1 MGGIKAVLFDLD
13 QTLLDRNASIG
24 RFLDVQWLNH
34 KALQAVALGEF
45 KRRFFELDANG
56 RVWKDF
62 VYLALMREFDIP
74 TLKPRDLVAEYVSGL
89 CDHASLF
96 PDVLVTLAALR
107 LGGMK
112 LGIITNGRADLQTSM
127 IKASGL
133 GGLMDVVLIS
143 EAEGINKP
151 DPRLFN
157 RGLERLGVLAGESVF
172 VGDNPVADIAGASAV
187 GMSTLWKRNEDFAAP
202 APAVT
207 SGVFDT
213 FAELAKVLGAL
224 E

>member
-1 MGGIKAVLFDLD
+1 MGRIKAVLFDLD

-34 KALQAVALGEF
+34 KALQTVALGDF

-62 VYLALMREFDIP
+62 VYSALVREFDIP
-74 TLKPRDLVAEYVSGL
+74 SLKPRDLEADYVSGL

-96 PDVLVTLAALR
+96 PDVLVMLTALR

-112 LGIITNGRADLQTSM
+112 LGIITNGRVDMQTSM
-127 IKASGL
+127 IEASGL
-133 GGLMDVVLIS
+133 GSLMDVVLIS
-143 EAEGINKP
+143 EAERIKKP

-157 RGLERLGVLAGESVF
+157 RALERLGISASETVF
-172 VGDNPVADIAGASAV
+172 VGDNPVADIAGAYAV
-187 GMSTLWKRNEDFAAP
+187 GMRTVWKQNEYFGAP

-207 SGVFDT
+207 SAEFGS
-213 FAELAKVLGAL
+213 FAELVKILNVLA
-224 E
+224 